1 MNFDFSQDQKLLQ
14 KSAQGFLKDHASLA
28 GVRKILDTD
37 ADWDATL
44 WTRMAEQGW
53 QGTAIPEEFGGAG
66 LGYLE
71 LALLSEELGASLAP
85 VPFSSSVYFVT
96 EAVLHFGTDEQKRKY
111 LPKLATGETIGAL
124 AWAEG
129 LGMPGV
135 SGPLKTCFDGNSLSG
150 TKLPVLDGQVANLA
164 VVVTSENDA
173 LSLVL
178 VDLNSDGVQRS
189 RLDSMDP
196 TRSQSSI
203 SFNGAPGERLGSSGD
218 GSRILDL
225 LLDRAAVL
233 VAFEQLGGA
242 NRAHKMSLEYAKER
256 YAFGRQIGSF
266 QAIKHKIVDM
276 LMSVDLARSNC
287 LYAAWALQNN
297 TDLPVAAAA
306 ARVAATE
313 AFEFCSKENI
323 QVHGGIGFTWEADA
337 HLFFKRSKLLTLW
350 LGNADLWRDRLMAKL
365 DDKHAA

>member
-14 KSAQGFLKDHASLA
+14 KSAQAFLKDHASLA
-28 GVRKILDTD
+28 GMRKLLDKD

-44 WTRMAEQGW
+44 WNRLAEQGW
-53 QGTAIPEEFGGAG
+53 QGTAIPEEFGGSG
-66 LGYLE
+66 FGYLE
-71 LALLSEELGASLAP
+71 LALLAEELGASLAP
-85 VPFSSSVYFVT
+85 VPFSSSVYVVS
-96 EAVLHFGTDEQKRKY
+96 EAVLHFGTNEQKRKY
-111 LPKLATGETIGAL
+111 LPKLASGEAIGAF

-129 LGMPGV
+129 PGMPGA
-135 SGPLKTCFDGNSLSG
+135 SGPLKTRFNGSSVSG
-150 TKLPVLDGQVANLA
+150 TKLPVLDGQAANLA
-164 VVVTSENDA
+164 LVATSENDA

-178 VDLNSDGVQRS
+178 VDLNAEGIQRS
-189 RLDSMDP
+189 RLDSMDL

-203 SFNGAPGERLGSSGD
+203 TFNGVAGERLGAAGD
-218 GSRILDL
+218 GSRILDS

-233 VAFEQLGGA
+233 LAFEQLGGA
-242 NRAHKMSLEYAKER
+242 KRAHKMSLEYAKER

-266 QAIKHKIVDM
+266 QAVKHKIVDM
-276 LMSVDLARSNC
+276 LVSVDLARSNC

-297 TDLPVAAAA
+297 VDLPVAAAA

-350 LGNADLWRDRLMAKL
+350 LGSADLWRDRLMEKL